1 MRTSLSVLKVGRV
14 GQLPGT
20 KVVAAFTLIELLV
33 VIAIIAILAAM
44 LLPALSKAKL
54 KAQQISCINNMRQ
67 IGIAGVMYIGDNKQY
82 PGCLSRAGNYYY
94 VWPPRLYNL
103 MGGNRKAFTCPAAKP
118 WTAWDTN
125 VNHTLGGTAP
135 DGTYDAFAITKN
147 SYFGLGYNDWGIHC
161 VKGNDQPTQNPQL
174 GLGGDVDGTWYQGP
188 VKDSMVRKPT
198 EMIWI
203 CDVPSLPANSAVTP
217 GFNANADPACTS
229 SAIGHSACPSNRH
242 DYRTDVLFC
251 DGHVESPLRNDLRDT
266 RNLYWRA
273 RWDNDNDPHTEN
285 NNYWQTPTWINTLD
299 Q

>member
-1 MRTSLSVLKVGRV
+1 MQTSLSVLKVRRG
-14 GQLPGT
+14 GQSPGT
-20 KVVAAFTLIELLV
+20 KIVIAFTLIELLV

-44 LLPALSKAKL
+44 LLPSLSKAKL
-54 KAQQISCINNMRQ
+54 RAQQISCVNNMRQ
-67 IGIAGVMYIGDNKQY
+67 IGIAGVMYINDNKQY

-125 VNHTLGGTAP
+125 LNHTLGGTAP
-135 DGTYDAFAITKN
+135 DGTYDPYAITKN
-147 SYFGLGYNDWGIHC
+147 SCFGLGYNDWGIHYQ
-161 VKGNDQPTQNPQL
+161 NNQDRPTSPQL
-174 GLGGDVDGTWYQGP
+174 GLGGDVDGSWYQGP
-188 VKDSMVRKPT
+188 IKDSMVRRPT

-203 CDVPSLPANSAVTP
+203 CDVPSLPVNSAVTP
-217 GFNANADPACTS
+217 GFNANVDPACVS

-251 DGHVESPLRNDLRDT
+251 DGHVESPLRNDLR
-266 RNLYWRA
+266 NPNSAYWRA
-273 RWDNDNDPHTEN
+273 RWDNDNDPHFS
-285 NNYWQTPTWINTLD
+285 YGIWQSKPDWINTLD